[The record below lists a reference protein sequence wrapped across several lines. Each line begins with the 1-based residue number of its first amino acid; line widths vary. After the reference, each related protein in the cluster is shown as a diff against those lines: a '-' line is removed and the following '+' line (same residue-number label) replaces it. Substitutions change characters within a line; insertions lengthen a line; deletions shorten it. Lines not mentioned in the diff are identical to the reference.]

1 MELKTGSRWKSAVCT
16 TELAVVRPAKIT
28 VVLECG
34 GRGVIAIGADQ
45 PSDGAIVPE
54 HAAGTLLGKRYVDA
68 ESALEVLCT
77 KPGAGS
83 LSVDGRALALREAK
97 RLPSSD

>member
-1 MELKTGSRWKSAVCT
+1 MELKTGSRWKSAVCA
-16 TELAVVRPAKIT
+16 TELAVVRPAKAP

-34 GRGVIAIGADQ
+34 GRAVVAIGADR
-45 PSDGAIVPE
+45 PADSMVAPE
-54 HAAGTLLGKRYVDA
+54 HAAGTLLGKRYVD
-68 ESALEVLCT
+68 EDSGLEVLCT

-83 LSVDGRALALREAK
+83 LAVDGRKLTLREAK